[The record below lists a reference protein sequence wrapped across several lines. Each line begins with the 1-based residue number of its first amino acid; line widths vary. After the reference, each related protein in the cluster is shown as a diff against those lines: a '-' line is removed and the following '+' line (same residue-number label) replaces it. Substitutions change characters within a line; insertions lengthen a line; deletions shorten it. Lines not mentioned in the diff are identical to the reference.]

1 MTRDEL
7 KQKLRTVY
15 IIKERIKDKQNS
27 IDFHRERIESITGQG
42 SEVQSNSSKN
52 RNEYSITIICD
63 LEEEISKEISKM
75 KVAEAELKN
84 MFNLLDTELYKNILI
99 ARHIDC
105 MTWSEVA
112 YTVHYSTQHTR
123 KRLYQKAFNELLKT
137 CTTYVPPMTL
147 SC

>member
-7 KQKLRTVY
+7 KEKLKSIY

-27 IDFHRERIESITGQG
+27 IDFHRERIDSITGQG
-42 SEVQSNSSKN
+42 SEVQTNSSSNKN
-52 RNEYSITIICD
+52 ENSIAIICD
-63 LEEEISKEISKM
+63 LEEEITKEISKM
-75 KVAEAELKN
+75 KKAEKELRSL
-84 MFNLLDTELYKNILI
+84 FDLLDIELYKNILI

-112 YTVHYSTQHTR
+112 YTIHYSTQHTR
-123 KRLYQKAFNELLKT
+123 KRLYQKAFNALFER
-137 CTTYVPPMTL
+137 CTTHVPPMTL